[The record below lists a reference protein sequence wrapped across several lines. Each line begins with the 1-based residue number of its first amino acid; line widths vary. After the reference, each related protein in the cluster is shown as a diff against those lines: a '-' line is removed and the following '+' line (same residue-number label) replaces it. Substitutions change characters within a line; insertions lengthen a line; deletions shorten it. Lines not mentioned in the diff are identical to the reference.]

1 MTDTIPQLSRLR
13 RRMIE
18 DMTLRNLLPAMQR
31 SHIHAVAKFSRCA
44 SRWPNRL
51 DIEDV
56 RAYRVY
62 SV

>member
-1 MTDTIPQLSRLR
+1 
-13 RRMIE
+13 MIE

-44 SRWPNRL
+44 SRWLNRL

-56 RAYRVY
+56 RAYHVY
-62 SV
+62 PV